1 MAPEILSKEGHSY
14 PVDWWA
20 LGTLIYEMLIGQ
32 PPFYEEDQL
41 SMFQRI
47 QDGTDSFIDFPEDVP
62 LSEAC
67 KDFITGLLNKDQS

>member
-41 SMFQRI
+41 SMF
-47 QDGTDSFIDFPEDVP
+47 
-62 LSEAC
+62 
-67 KDFITGLLNKDQS
+67 